1 MQQHLELERLLALV
15 ADVQHS
21 LQTILAQSHSVDEA
35 ELVGPGLL
43 VLSGEV
49 GRAKTEVELD
59 RIVAA
64 LGQSARFRR
73 GAAQVLPGGVA
84 SEAVLRKG
92 ASSVVFRGRA
102 ECLYIYISITVFV
115 LANLAHAMLLVDLRG
130 RRSERRL

>member
-102 ECLYIYISITVFV
+102 ECLYMYQYYCVCPS
-115 LANLAHAMLLVDLRG
+115 NLAHAMLLVDLRG